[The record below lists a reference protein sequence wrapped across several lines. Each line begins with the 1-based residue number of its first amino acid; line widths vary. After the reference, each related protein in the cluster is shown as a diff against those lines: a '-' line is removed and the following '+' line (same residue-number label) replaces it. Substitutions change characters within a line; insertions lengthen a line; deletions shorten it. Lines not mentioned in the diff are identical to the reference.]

1 MLHLLY
7 HCVSKVLLL
16 PLLLKSF
23 KPLIVLEPLEL
34 RIFLLPINSRLPGI
48 LILGLLHLIKS
59 ILILRKTILVGE
71 EFSLVSVHHISE
83 LGGRF
88 VIAIIDRRPLIVA
101 SRLLHLRVISLVV
114 LNTSFFALNRVFD
127 PKRG

>member
-7 HCVSKVLLL
+7 HCASKVLLL
-16 PLLLKSF
+16 SLLLKPF
-23 KPLIVLEPLEL
+23 KPLIVLEPIE
-34 RIFLLPINSRLPGI
+34 ISIAALPILACLLGI
-48 LILGLLHLIKS
+48 LILSLLHLIKS

-71 EFSLVSVHHISE
+71 EFSLVPVHHISE

-88 VIAIIDRRPLIVA
+88 EIAIIDRGPLIIA